1 VIEKGEAMTQGLR
14 TTLFSM
20 AATAGLLASPG
31 LCAVL
36 EIEPGLWE
44 SSETSDVDGTPGKP
58 ELSTDCVTPQDAR
71 DPVKA
76 LSGMQKDTGGKCK
89 MSDVKQN
96 GNIVSFVMKCGDP
109 KEGSIDMTATF
120 TFENS
125 RHYSGALT
133 SVMAIGDQKM
143 TSKMTVDAKWIGACK
158 K

>member
-1 VIEKGEAMTQGLR
+1 MTQRLR
-14 TTLFSM
+14 ALLYS
-20 AATAGLLASPG
+20 AVATAGLLAMPA
-31 LCAVL
+31 LCAAF

-44 SSETSDVDGTPGKP
+44 SSETSDVDGKPGKP

-71 DPVKA
+71 DPLKS
-76 LSGMQKDTGGKCK
+76 LSGMQNETGGKCN
-89 MSDVKQN
+89 MVDVKQN

-109 KEGSIDMTATF
+109 KEGSIDMAATF

-133 SVMAIGDQKM
+133 SVMSIDNQKM